1 MIPLIV
7 VPGVAGDVRIDGG
20 EGVSIRKMP
29 GRVML
34 SARRKK
40 KAFSGAWELVGEVA
54 GAGELRVRVG
64 RGYVNALQPVIAGV
78 PVSGEM
84 SDGSPADGG
93 QPVLSKKGVSGLVYV
108 CLKITPNKDGLIA
121 SSGKG
126 LAEEACLTV
135 EIVDGFNAKSQGAS
149 WYQPLGVFCQDGFLA
164 QLAYFDYFYQAYKK
178 TPTDK
183 NWSHRLAV
191 A

>member
-1 MIPLIV
+1 MMPFLVIPLL
-7 VPGVAGDVRIDGG
+7 AGEVQVDGG
-20 EGVSIRKMP
+20 DGVRKRKMG
-29 GRVML
+29 GRLML
-34 SARRKK
+34 SARRQR
-40 KAFSGAWELVGEVA
+40 KAFGGAWDLSGEVV
-54 GAGELRVRVG
+54 GGELRVRVG

-84 SDGSPADGG
+84 SDGSAANGG
-93 QPVLSKKGVSGLVYV
+93 QPVLSKKGINGLVYA
-108 CLKITPNKDGLIA
+108 CLKVTPNKYGVIA
-121 SSGKG
+121 AASDG

-135 EIVDGFNAKSQGAS
+135 ELVEGVSPKSQGAS

-178 TPTDK
+178 APTDK
-183 NWSHRLAV
+183 VWSHRLAV